1 MTFKKGPD
9 YIDPKWLAEA
19 SGNQCFNL
27 DFNAMTEAE
36 IMSLYCR
43 HINGMDMVVVE
54 GNKGL
59 YDGTNIDGSNCN
71 AALAKLLNLPIILV
85 IDTIGMTRGVAPLLM
100 GYQQFDKDI
109 NIQGVILN
117 KVGGERHEGKLINV
131 IEHYTDIKVYGS
143 VRKSDEINIL
153 ERHLGLMPCNEHGE
167 AEKII
172 NIISNQIADQ
182 VDLKSLMSIS
192 TNEIISQ
199 EKELP
204 IEENR
209 EFSHLTIGVMQDSV
223 FGFYYQSDIDE
234 FINYGVK
241 IITINSIEDQFLPS
255 IDALFIG
262 GGFPESYLEK
272 LESNTSLKSDIKEFI
287 ENDGVVYAECG
298 GLMYLAS
305 SVEIND
311 IKYEMVNAIPA
322 KVIMHKKPIG
332 RGYVKI
338 QQTNEHLW
346 NNISQESNKIINAH
360 EFHYSSI
367 ELLSNNVSYGYKVK
381 RGYGVDGNSD
391 GIVYKNTLASYC
403 HLRNSEKYPWVKQF
417 LLFIKNVNVK

>member
-1 MTFKKGPD
+1 
-9 YIDPKWLAEA
+9 
-19 SGNQCFNL
+19 
-27 DFNAMTEAE
+27 MTEAE

-209 EFSHLTIGVMQDSV
+209 EFSHLTIGVMQD
-223 FGFYYQSDIDE
+223 
-234 FINYGVK
+234 
-241 IITINSIEDQFLPS
+241 
-255 IDALFIG
+255 
-262 GGFPESYLEK
+262 
-272 LESNTSLKSDIKEFI
+272 
-287 ENDGVVYAECG
+287 
-298 GLMYLAS
+298 
-305 SVEIND
+305 
-311 IKYEMVNAIPA
+311 
-322 KVIMHKKPIG
+322 
-332 RGYVKI
+332 
-338 QQTNEHLW
+338 
-346 NNISQESNKIINAH
+346 
-360 EFHYSSI
+360 
-367 ELLSNNVSYGYKVK
+367 
-381 RGYGVDGNSD
+381 
-391 GIVYKNTLASYC
+391 
-403 HLRNSEKYPWVKQF
+403 
-417 LLFIKNVNVK
+417 